1 MDPQTLAQLSAEERA
16 FLHDL
21 ATPLATMTLI
31 LDVLGESTQAK
42 LNETELQKLQQLK
55 KLVERFIPSLS
66 IVSANEIAPFAR
78 VKSIATVGT

>member
-1 MDPQTLAQLSAEERA
+1 MDPRTLAQLSAEERA

-55 KLVERFIPSLS
+55 KLVERLSTSLR
-66 IVSANEIAPFAR
+66 AR
-78 VKSIATVGT
+78 RELIMQRNAAASPGPK